1 MKMTFRKTLNMGN
14 GFRLTFSK
22 SGVSISTKVGP
33 MRITRKANGN
43 IRKTINIPGTGVS
56 IYDERKDRNE

>member
-14 GFRLTFSK
+14 GFRLTFS
-22 SGVSISTKVGP
+22 SRGVSISTKVGP
-33 MRITRKANGN
+33 MRVTRKANGN

-56 IYDERKDRNE
+56 IYDERKGKDE